1 MRYKKSQLISSDK
14 RNAAI
19 DMGKAAFIAGK
30 RCIPNMDMA
39 NISTLADGTFET
51 INQVMDCWISGWH
64 RANVAQPVVFS
75 E

>member
-1 MRYKKSQLISSDK
+1 MKYKKSQLISSDK

-19 DMGKAAFIAGK
+19 DMGKQAHADGK
-30 RCIPNMDMA
+30 RCIPATDMT

-51 INQVMDCWISGWH
+51 INQVMTAWVTGWT
-64 RANVAQPVVFS
+64 RAQLALPVK